1 MMPQTRCWDN
11 VRIAFLSLFEVVI
24 GVATYHRKILCI
36 NNFVLFQ
43 LKLHQKLII
52 NLGMTT
58 PNCCICIFR
67 KTLRN

>member
-1 MMPQTRCWDN
+1 MSDR
-11 VRIAFLSLFEVVI
+11 LSLPVWVVI

-58 PNCCICIFR
+58 PNCCICIFE
-67 KTLRN
+67 KDFAQLVMVHNCFPE